1 MICEIRSFR
10 IFCKEI
16 FPILQKLLYLGEI
29 FVEGQEKRLNRQ
41 KTLLLDD
48 ELRIIVMETIFLMKN
63 YKNMLIMSWM
73 LSIRIER
80 VEVMKMRVL
89 KELFLDLLLQFPMF
103 LPLRVQ

>member
-1 MICEIRSFR
+1 
-10 IFCKEI
+10 
-16 FPILQKLLYLGEI
+16 LGEI